1 MKVMFVP
8 TMDTKVSCRGSNR
21 VVTQASHELPKY
33 NEGVS
38 NEQIY
43 NAIML
48 VKNRV
53 VNLFTPNKKNKSI
66 NLIA

>member
-8 TMDTKVSCRGSNR
+8 TMDAKVPYRGSNR
-21 VVTQASHELPKY
+21 VVKQASHELPKC
-33 NEGVS
+33 NEGLS

-48 VKNRV
+48 VKNKV
-53 VNLFTPNKKNKSI
+53 VNLFTPSKKNKSI